1 MIKPKYYILCLLGIV
16 MIGGTLSACTDHE
29 AEWLA
34 YKSEHSC
41 TITSRTAGHTSY
53 TSVITNNGVQMI
65 PFNEYGVSTYKC
77 DNGTVSRREQ

>member
-1 MIKPKYYILCLLGIV
+1 MSKLTSAVLAALL
-16 MIGGTLSACTDHE
+16 LSACTDHE

-34 YKSEHSC
+34 YKAEHSC